1 MSRFSLALTG
11 IIVLQSFS
19 MGVAQRA
26 EAAATY
32 YIANQCY
39 LPGPGDNASACT
51 VNWGWSGNPPNNVLC
66 LWTTTND
73 LYACEGTTVWSQRY
87 EFVSAPN
94 VTLELRHHTTFPGKD
109 PSWPNYAVVRSHGT
123 LVYSRTVSALTS
135 TIPNGLCNSTI
146 GPGTDINAAV
156 SSASVN
162 ATICL
167 NSGTYNQAGTISMK
181 SGQTLKSVS
190 AASPATINN
199 VSGISTEDIVEV
211 NVPSVTIRDLNI
223 TSPAVNR
230 AGDAISIYGT
240 NGTRI
245 YNVAISYTM
254 GGVAINDSTDVE
266 INKVSVSYAGDGK
279 ACSSGCASPS
289 LWTNDSSNVRIIAA
303 NILNNGVG
311 PGGDGEVS
319 CYNSTN
325 WLVQDSK
332 ISHVGAG
339 GLYIVSCD
347 YALILH
353 NTITYSSEWGLD
365 IVNTGYSSGTDWSLF
380 DGNTINHSGNGGGVI
395 VNSAYDTF
403 SSNTFSSNRQRSGAS
418 GSCDAL
424 NVRTDYSKLQYFP
437 NIITNDASVNNNEL
451 ACSDD

>member
-1 MSRFSLALTG
+1 MGVA
-11 IIVLQSFS
+11 VLQSFS
-19 MGVAQRA
+19 MGMPQRA

-32 YIANQCY
+32 YIADQCY
-39 LPGPGDNASACT
+39 LPGPDDNTSACT

-73 LYACEGTTVWSQRY
+73 LYACEGTTMWLQRY

-94 VTLELRHHTTFPGKD
+94 VTLELRHHTTFPAKD
-109 PSWPNYAVVRSHGT
+109 PSWPNYAAVRGHGT
-123 LVYSRTVSALTS
+123 LVYSKSVSALTS
-135 TIPNGLCNSTI
+135 TISNGLCDKTI
-146 GPGTDINAAV
+146 VPGTDINTVV
-156 SSASVN
+156 SSASTD

-167 NSGTYNQAGTISMK
+167 NGGTYNQTGTISMK
-181 SGQTLKSVS
+181 SGQTLKSTS

-199 VSGISTEDIVEV
+199 VSGVSTEDIIEIT
-211 NVPSVTIRDLNI
+211 VPNVTIRDLNI
-223 TSPAVNR
+223 TSPATSR

-240 NGTRI
+240 SGARI
-245 YNVAISYTM
+245 YNVAISYTI
-254 GGVAINDSTDVE
+254 GGVVIDGSADIEV
-266 INKVSVSYAGDGK
+266 NKVSVSFAGDGK
-279 ACSSGCASPS
+279 ACSSGCASAS

-303 NILNNGVG
+303 NIVNNGVG

-319 CYNSTN
+319 CYNSEN

-332 ISHVGAG
+332 ISHVGASG
-339 GLYIVSCD
+339 IYIVSCD
-347 YALILH
+347 YSLVLH
-353 NTITYSSEWGLD
+353 NTITYASEWGLD
-365 IVNTGYSSGTDWSLF
+365 IVNTGYPSGTDWSLF
-380 DGNTINHSGNGGGVI
+380 DGNTVTHSGNGGAVI

-403 SSNTFSSNRQRSGAS
+403 SSNTFSANRQRSGGS

-437 NIITNDASVNNNEL
+437 NIIASDPSFNNNEH